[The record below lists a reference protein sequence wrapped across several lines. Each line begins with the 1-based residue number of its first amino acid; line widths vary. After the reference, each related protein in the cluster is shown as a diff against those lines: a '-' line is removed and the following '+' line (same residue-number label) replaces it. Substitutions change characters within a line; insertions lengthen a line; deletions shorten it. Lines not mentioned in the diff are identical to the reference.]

1 MSIPKTDTKQ
11 LQLEQK
17 VFTIGAGGT
26 EEFTINLSEINAQL
40 IDSKII
46 IEVVADSLDADV
58 QLSQFQGNT
67 NTFDSM
73 SPILDTVSF
82 NPIVTTISNGSFILI
97 STTRAFFLGLELA
110 KLTATV
116 GTITV
121 TIRA

>member
-11 LQLEQK
+11 SQLEENI
-17 VFTIGAGGT
+17 FTIGAGPT
-26 EEFTINLSEINAQL
+26 EEFTINLSDINAQL
-40 IDSKII
+40 DNSKII
-46 IEVVADSLDADV
+46 IEVVAAGLDADV

-67 NTFDSM
+67 NTFASM

-82 NPIVTTISNGSFILI
+82 NPVITTISNGSFMLI

-110 KLTATV
+110 KLTATT
-116 GTITV
+116 GTVTV